1 MKKIRYI
8 PGMISIMLLPL
19 LGMWYMNK
27 HNYFQQLTSL
37 DFVAGGFDEYREWF
51 EEIENSEHNLEY
63 DKENEFDKRDYK
75 EVTLNGYKEKS
86 QKTFQYIDNFV
97 NEVIQTKDTVNGLKI
112 HFGNN
117 AIYNEFIEVLNIFN
131 KRGAQLYLLDNN
143 TMYFVGKDLPSE
155 DIIEIDCE
163 GPPIEYISDEQ
174 IAKIKKVFDANNKD
188 SVSQNKYDHL
198 KKQFSQHKTIYSAYL
213 FFVVIVGVSTIRKR
227 NKKHL

>member
-8 PGMISIMLLPL
+8 PGMISIVLLPL

-97 NEVIQTKDTVNGLKI
+97 NKVIQTNDTVNGLKI
-112 HFGNN
+112 HFEEG
-117 AIYNEFIEVLNIFN
+117 ATYNDFIEVLNIFTE
-131 KRGAQLYLLDNN
+131 RDATTYTLDDN
-143 TMYFVGKDLPSE
+143 TMYFAGRDWKPPSP
-155 DIIEIDCE
+155 D
-163 GPPIEYISDEQ
+163 DENLEPLGMFYCTSGRSSYEPKFSIQ
-174 IAKIKKVFDANNKD
+174 QALKTIK
-188 SVSQNKYDHL
+188 S
-198 KKQFSQHKTIYSAYL
+198 QFSQHKTIYSAYL
-213 FFVVIVGVSTIRKR
+213 FFVVIVGASKIRKR